1 MRYLTKEQ
9 ILLIHSMLIDETGGS
24 HGVRDYHAILSL
36 EDLPRQ
42 SVFGKELYPTVFEKA
57 AVLARNIIMNHP
69 FLDGN
74 KRTGMTA
81 ASVFLENNGYE
92 INVRKGKIEAFALSM
107 VKERLSI
114 KDIAKWFE
122 KGSKRTKNSDV

>member
-1 MRYLTKEQ
+1 M
-9 ILLIHSMLIDETGGS
+9 
-24 HGVRDYHAILSL
+24 RDYHAILSL

-57 AVLARNIIMNHP
+57 AVLARNIIMNRP